1 MSQTSLTSKTE
12 ILKAFERLLQ
22 ARDRRP
28 PQVATKEEEAE
39 KEQNAALLE
48 RVADYTVDQIV
59 NGTAAL
65 QLEFGGAIHDLSER
79 LNNETVKL
87 DELKKAIAVETTHLE
102 QLQQIQIVADALYIL
117 RQEHTAQL
125 ETLTNRITEQK
136 EAITKDA
143 TQTRKLWQKEQA
155 EFETQQTEAEAL
167 REQQRTQEQADYA
180 YEMERARKIA
190 HDEYEEQQRQ
200 QERDLAEQD
209 ASQEKGW
216 VEREQYLEEH
226 AEEFAEHQSQIEG
239 FEEQLKTA
247 LDEAKAEAIREADRD
262 AKVKADLQEKSWVAE
277 EQGYQLRITALEAT
291 IERQMA
297 QVAELTEQLQA
308 ATQQAQSLAMQAF
321 PTTAASA

>member
-1 MSQTSLTSKTE
+1 MSPTSPTSKTE

-28 PQVATKEEEAE
+28 PQVATKEEEAA
-39 KEQNAALLE
+39 KAQNKALLE

-65 QLEFGGAIHDLSER
+65 QLEFGEAIHNLSER
-79 LNNETVKL
+79 LSNETIKL
-87 DELKKAIAVETTHLE
+87 DELKQAIAVEAVHLE

-117 RQEHTAQL
+117 RQEHTAKL
-125 ETLTNRITEQK
+125 ETLTDRISEQK
-136 EAITKDA
+136 EAISKESI
-143 TQTRKLWQKEQA
+143 QTRKLWQKEQT
-155 EFETQQTEAEAL
+155 EFATRQAEAETR

-200 QERDLAEQD
+200 QERELAEQN

-216 VEREQYLEEH
+216 VEREQELQTH
-226 AEEFAEHQSQIEG
+226 AAEFAEHQSQIEG
-239 FEEQLKTA
+239 FEAQLKTA
-247 LDEAKAEAIREADRD
+247 FDAAKAEAIREADRD
-262 AKVKADLQEKSWVAE
+262 AKVKAELQEKAWVAE
-277 EQGYQLRITALEAT
+277 EQGYEFRITALDTT
-291 IERQMA
+291 IERQMN
-297 QVAELTEQLQA
+297 QLAELTEQLQA

-321 PTTAASA
+321 PTPPTSA